1 MATAETQQQQG
12 MAALD
17 IAKLAVAVALVI
29 AGIAGYYWLGDAAL
43 LLRILAVVAGVVAGA
58 AVAWFSAPGREF
70 AIFAAESVAEVK
82 KVVWPTRKETLQTT
96 AAVFA
101 FVVVMAVFLWVSDKT
116 LEWVL
121 YDLILGWKKT

>member
-1 MATAETQQQQG
+1 MIDKVKLAIA
-12 MAALD
+12 AAL
-17 IAKLAVAVALVI
+17 VV
-29 AGIAGYYWLGDAAL
+29 AGIWAYYWLGEGTAFV
-43 LLRILAVVAGVVAGA
+43 LRLLAVVAGVLAGA
-58 AVAWFSAPGREF
+58 AVAWLSEPGKQFVVF
-70 AIFAAESVAEVK
+70 AGESIGEVK
-82 KVVWPTRKETLQTT
+82 KVVWPTRKETMQTT